1 MRNRLLLLGAAL
13 AAFGASLFSS
23 FHFDDYAIFSSSVL
37 TSSSGWKAIW
47 SLRRTQPITN
57 LTLWLNYLVGGRD
70 PFTYHLFALALYLGA
85 VLLAYA
91 CLRRLLPE
99 RAALAAAAVFA
110 LHPIQAEAVNYISAR
125 ASLLGAVFCLAA
137 LLSWLNGRRP
147 IAVALFAA
155 AVLSNE
161 YCAAFPLVLLLS
173 PAEPRT
179 SESGFFRWRLL
190 LLFHQLPQAAAAH
203 VLALRER
210 LARGERFGQFA
221 HGAPVDAGD
230 RRRGAGTMIHLLPP
244 S

>member
-37 TSSSGWKAIW
+37 TSSSGWKAIGD
-47 SLRRTQPITN
+47 LRPLTN
-57 LTLWLNYLVGGRD
+57 LPLWLNYLVGGRD

-99 RAALAAAAVFA
+99 RAALAAAAVVA

-179 SESGFFRWRLL
+179 SESGFFRHRLPFLAMSL
-190 LLFHQLPQAAAAH
+190 LSLAALGRLVDVQRASH
-203 VLALRER
+203 VPMSPWKYFLA
-210 LARGERFGQFA
+210 
-221 HGAPVDAGD
+221 
-230 RRRGAGTMIHLLPP
+230 
-244 S
+244 